1 MSTKFVINRKVM
13 KPIHKFNNGQGATL
27 CHQCNCIA
35 SLGHTEDLYCNE
47 CNKHTEL
54 DEKGNPLTYW
64 GGLKEPKQESCC
76 TPIGQIKRYYVLMEY
91 EPSWMW
97 TITHTSDGDELDWSI
112 VNYNLKEV
120 SPRVEIA
127 EEDIA
132 KEQKKMYSEEDMRK
146 AFKSSSLTNMLD
158 VYESFEEF
166 IEQFKNK

>member
-1 MSTKFVINRKVM
+1 M
-13 KPIHKFNNGQGATL
+13 KPIHKFNNGNGATL
-27 CHQCNCIA
+27 CHQCNCIV
-35 SLGHTEDLYCNE
+35 SLGFTDDLYCKE
-47 CNKHTEL
+47 CNNHIEL

-97 TITHTSDGDELDWSI
+97 TMTHTSDGDELDWSI

-127 EEDIA
+127 EEDI
-132 KEQKKMYSEEDMRK
+132 Y
-146 AFKSSSLTNMLD
+146 TNMQM
-158 VYESFEEF
+158 YAEF
-166 IEQFKNK
+166 ILMSHNEGLPLLNAKDWVEKILNK